1 MRYLIDTNIL
11 LRSTD
16 DIPSLSKDVFQ
27 IIEDPENRIYVSTVS
42 IQEIFVLMQDEKIHV
57 PAWKSAKD

>member
-16 DIPSLSKDVFQ
+16 DIPSLSKDVLQ